1 MSPHF
6 QSNQADLFSTRM
18 EYKDFQKSVMK
29 VMEYWYFRLFHMF
42 PDNWSQVFLLIA
54 RKSFDN
60 FPDLEISLQNLKMDF
75 HLYIF
80 YNPKHVLKD

>member
-42 PDNWSQVFLLIA
+42 PDNWSQVFLSLIH
-54 RKSFDN
+54 
-60 FPDLEISLQNLKMDF
+60 I
-75 HLYIF
+75 
-80 YNPKHVLKD
+80 